1 MSPIGPIDR
10 LKSVTIT
17 HFWINDGLVPI
28 ADAKISVLDHG
39 FTVADGVF
47 ETLLVTD
54 GNVYALDRHL
64 TRLVKSAAGL
74 GLTPPNLPQI
84 SKAIAQVLEANL
96 NIEFGRIRVTLT
108 SGAGPLGSDRS
119 SNESTLVISISEQA
133 PWPESTKVLLV
144 PWTRNENSPLA
155 GLKTTSYAENVFALA
170 AAKSHG
176 FSEAIYCDTSGRLC
190 EGTGSNIFLV
200 KDGQIITPSEESGLL
215 RGITRDLVIEFA
227 QNAEFEVIER
237 NVNPKELWTADEVF
251 ITSSTRDIHP
261 VSELARL
268 DLMGK
273 VVDRKQNERGTITE
287 KLSEIFRAN
296 RTKNLNP

>member
-1 MSPIGPIDR
+1 
-10 LKSVTIT
+10 VTIT
-17 HFWINDGLVPI
+17 HFWINEGLVPI
-28 ADAKISVLDHG
+28 ADAKVSVLDHG

-64 TRLVKSAAGL
+64 ARLAKSAAGL

-84 SKAIAQVLEANL
+84 SKAIAQVLEANSK
-96 NIEFGRIRVTLT
+96 IDFGRIRVTLT

-119 SNESTLVISISEQA
+119 LNDSTLVISVSEQA

-170 AAKSHG
+170 AAKSQG
-176 FSEAIYCDTSGRLC
+176 FSEALYCDTSGRLC
-190 EGTGSNIFLV
+190 EGTGSNIFFV

-215 RGITRDLVIEFA
+215 RGITRDLVIEFS
-227 QNAEFEVIER
+227 QTAEFEVIER
-237 NVNPKELWTADEVF
+237 DVNPKELWTADEVF

-268 DLMGK
+268 DFMGK
-273 VVDRKQNERGTITE
+273 VVDCKQNERGTITE
-287 KLSEIFRAN
+287 KLCQIFMAS
-296 RTKNLNP
+296 RTENLNP